1 MRIVVTG
8 HRPDKL
14 RSVTYTK
21 QVPRKPQQSGLLI
34 DGVPM
39 TDEPRPLTVETA
51 HDGYD
56 RNNPVRTHLRQRLRT
71 LLVALAADA
80 WLKGDKQVELISGG
94 ALGWDQDCAGVAY
107 RVGIPY
113 VLYVPFVGQ
122 DSKWPQQSRDVY
134 AEVEKRASKIV
145 LCHPD
150 RPLSD
155 GHAGR
160 LLLERNKRM
169 IDDAPTDYLIAAWNG
184 EAGGTS
190 HCVRYA
196 TPKVG
201 RVINLLGCDARG
213 QRIEPDCRN
222 QYEME
227 RQRAVKDGVVCV

>member
-1 MRIVVTG
+1 MRIVCTG
-8 HRPDKL
+8 HRPDRL

-21 QVPRKPQQSGLLI
+21 HVPRKPPRSGLLI
-34 DGVPM
+34 DGIPVVG
-39 TDEPRPLTVETA
+39 EPAPLTVETG

-56 RNNPVRTHLRQRLRT
+56 WSNPVRTHLRQRLRT
-71 LLVALAADA
+71 LLVSLAADA
-80 WLKGDKQVELISGG
+80 WCRGDRTIELVTGG

-113 VLYVPFVGQ
+113 TLYVPFVGQ
-122 DSKWPQQSRDVY
+122 DSKWPKASRDVY
-134 AEVEKRASKIV
+134 AEVVKHASKVV
-145 LCHPD
+145 LCRDD
-150 RPLSD
+150 RPQSD

-169 IDDAPTDYLIAAWNG
+169 VDDCPTDVLIAAWDG
-184 EAGGTS
+184 STGGTS

-196 TPKVG
+196 QGKVG

-222 QYEME
+222 QYDME
-227 RQRAVKDGVVCV
+227 QQRAAKDGVVCV

>member
-8 HRPDKL
+8 HRPPKI
-14 RSVTYTK
+14 
-21 QVPRKPQQSGLLI
+21 G
-34 DGVPM
+34 
-39 TDEPRPLTVETA
+39 
-51 HDGYD
+51 GYD
-56 RNNPVRTHLRQRLRT
+56 WNNPLRTHLRQRLRT

-80 WLKGDKQVELISGG
+80 WLKGSTAAERSVELISGG

-113 VLYVPFVGQ
+113 TLYVPFIGQ
-122 DSKWPQQSRDVY
+122 ESRWPKQSRDVY
-134 AEVEKRASKIV
+134 AEVVKRASKVV
-145 LCHPD
+145 LCHID
-150 RPLSD
+150 RPQSD

-169 IDDAPTDYLIAAWNG
+169 VDDFYTDYLICCWDGSN
-184 EAGGTS
+184 GGTS

-201 RVINLLGCDARG
+201 RVINLLGCDSRG

-222 QYEME
+222 QYDAE
-227 RQRAVKDGVVCV
+227 RQRAAKDGVVCV